1 MWDKPFMSTF
11 EELDCEYMHYY
22 LVFEQRNMARP
33 RVQCSSSRGSLALDV
48 TCYIKFINPKVPLWL
63 IDLAIRSA
71 KAIRADQSVSEK
83 TP

>member
-33 RVQCSSSRGSLALDV
+33 RVQCTSSRGSLALDV
-48 TCYIKFINPKVPLWL
+48 ISSSSIQKFPYG
-63 IDLAIRSA
+63 
-71 KAIRADQSVSEK
+71 
-83 TP
+83 